1 VLRRACAGIYLSFL
15 YAGAIWLIVGPTVTD
30 AQNID
35 FQTLHVAIQ
44 TLWITTII
52 GVSSLVAALAS
63 LWIAKASR
71 DAAKT
76 ASRTADDTLQQAKE
90 VADRDLADW
99 RQSKWFD
106 LYVRAR
112 DMGTALEYFQTKYKG
127 TLLDPREDHEMN
139 KYYNDFMSLNR
150 RCMTLAV
157 IFPKNDVIENLA
169 AAAAAFRDWK
179 EALSPDRLKLIEDSI
194 EEIRTLA
201 LLRPEVLLPPEMQE
215 QIRKMMTGKFNRV
228 SAAPK
233 PDGQ

>member
-1 VLRRACAGIYLSFL
+1 MTL
-15 YAGAIWLIVGPTVTD
+15 TMTD
-30 AQNID
+30 AQSID
-35 FQTLHVAIQ
+35 AQALHVAIQ

-52 GVSSLVAALAS
+52 GIASVIVAVASS
-63 LWIAKASR
+63 WIAKASL

-76 ASRTADDTLQQAKE
+76 ASRTADNTLRQAKE

-112 DMGTALEYFQTKYKG
+112 DMGTALEYFQAKYRG
-127 TLLDPREDHEMN
+127 TSRHPQQDHEMN
-139 KYYNDFMSLNR
+139 KDYNDFMLLNKQ
-150 RCMTLAV
+150 CMTMAV
-157 IFPKNDVIENLA
+157 LFPKNEVIETLA

-179 EALSPDRLKLIEDSI
+179 EALSSKRLALIEDAI

-201 LLRPEVLLPPEMQE
+201 LLRPEVLLPPEMQA
-215 QIRKMMTGKFNRV
+215 QIKKMMTARLDRV
-228 SAAPK
+228 PAAPK